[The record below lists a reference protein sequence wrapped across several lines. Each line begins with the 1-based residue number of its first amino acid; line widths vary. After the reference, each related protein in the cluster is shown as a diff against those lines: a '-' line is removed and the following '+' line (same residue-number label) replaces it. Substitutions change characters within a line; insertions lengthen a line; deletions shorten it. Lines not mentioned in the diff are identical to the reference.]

1 MEKMKLIILDRD
13 GVINEEHRDFIRSPD
28 DWIPLPGALEAISRL
43 HRNGYRVV
51 IASNQSGIGRG
62 IFDVFALNAIH
73 QKMHAVLKNAGG
85 VVDSIF
91 FCPHTPTDDCDC
103 RKPRAG
109 MFHAIAHRYDV
120 ALQGIPAVGDSLRDL
135 QACFLAGCQPFL
147 VLTGN
152 GRMTQE
158 NGGLPP
164 NTLVFEDLSAVAD
177 YLLKRDEERTAAQET
192 VPDETPVSQE
202 KTPKKA
208 VPSREKPAP
217 AGKEKASTDKSAARP
232 KAATK

>member
-1 MEKMKLIILDRD
+1 
-13 GVINEEHRDFIRSPD
+13 
-28 DWIPLPGALEAISRL
+28 
-43 HRNGYRVV
+43 
-51 IASNQSGIGRG
+51 
-62 IFDVFALNAIH
+62 
-73 QKMHAVLKNAGG
+73 
-85 VVDSIF
+85 
-91 FCPHTPTDDCDC
+91 
-103 RKPRAG
+103 
-109 MFHAIAHRYDV
+109 
-120 ALQGIPAVGDSLRDL
+120 
-135 QACFLAGCQPFL
+135 
-147 VLTGN
+147 
-152 GRMTQE
+152 MTQE